1 MFTTTRLEVRRID
14 SADYD
19 AMFAVYGDPEGA
31 RWVGDGQPISPGDCS
46 RWVDVTLANY
56 ESRGYGM
63 SAVTLREGGEIVGFV
78 GLVHPGG
85 QEVPELKYAYGRAHW
100 GQGYATEVAAAML
113 AYGEREFGMTRVIA
127 TTDPGNLASHRVLE
141 KVGMVD
147 IGTHVDE
154 DGDEVK
160 TYEWREGQSPS

>member
-1 MFTTTRLEVRRID
+1 MLFKTHRLQVRRIQPD
-14 SADYD
+14 DYD

-31 RWVGDGQPISPGDCS
+31 RWVGDGEPITAEDCA

-56 ESRGYGM
+56 DKRGYGM
-63 SAVTLREGGEIVGFV
+63 SAVELTDGGQIVGFA

-85 QEVPELKYAYGRAHW
+85 QEVPELKYAYASAHW
-100 GQGYATEVAAAML
+100 GQGYATEVAAGML
-113 AYGEREFGMTRVIA
+113 EYGVREFDMTRVIA
-127 TTDPGNLASHRVLE
+127 TTAPQNLASHRVLE

-160 TYEWREGQSPS
+160 TYEWRRG